1 MQELGGLRPIG
12 EARQDLR
19 LRRVGLEVVDHRQV
33 LLLFRPVVE
42 GHGPVRLHMA
52 QQALDIHRHLA
63 VPGCLGKEGTVEVA
77 VHQAG
82 EVIDLGLDI
91 RQLIEPEGIAH
102 PHGGAGPLFFVGGE
116 ILVVSQFTLCGD
128 CRKGRRPSFDN
139 AMKPEAANKM
149 YEEFVEYIKGRGLM
163 VETGRFGA
171 DMKVELLNDGPV
183 TMLLD
188 STKII

>member
-1 MQELGGLRPIG
+1 MAPQLCRSLAASRPIG

-91 RQLIEPEGIAH
+91 RQLIEPKGIAH
-102 PHGGAGPLFFVGGE
+102 PMEVQA
-116 ILVVSQFTLCGD
+116 
-128 CRKGRRPSFDN
+128 
-139 AMKPEAANKM
+139 
-149 YEEFVEYIKGRGLM
+149 
-163 VETGRFGA
+163 RFSLSA
-171 DMKVELLNDGPV
+171 VKYWLRMEQVA
-183 TMLLD
+183 
-188 STKII
+188 

>member
-1 MQELGGLRPIG
+1 MLQPLGQGTQEGRELRNVGGF
-12 EARQDLR
+12 EDLR

-102 PHGGAGPLFFVGGE
+102 PHGGAGPLFFVRSSTSASAGFS
-116 ILVVSQFTLCGD
+116 LVNTAVRL
-128 CRKGRRPSFDN
+128 PLL
-139 AMKPEAANKM
+139 AAAKPEATTAPPTSL
-149 YEEFVEYIKGRGLM
+149 RSL
-163 VETGRFGA
+163 
-171 DMKVELLNDGPV
+171 P
-183 TMLLD
+183 
-188 STKII
+188 